1 MRRESGKKK
10 ESVIMKSSKSG
21 PTTLTILLLEDNPV
35 DAELAIRKLKS
46 AGFQI
51 TVDGARNAQEFQA
64 RAQNKQYDIILG
76 DFRIPGW
83 TGLEALKWLRS
94 SGITTPFILVTGTL
108 GDELAIECLKSG
120 VNDYV
125 LKDNLERLPVAV
137 RRALAEEALRQERD
151 HAEKEL
157 RKSEEQYRTL
167 FQANPLPMW
176 VFDTETLHF
185 LAVNDAAIHH
195 YGYTLRE
202 FLSMTIKDIRPPEEN
217 ARFLHDIQAN
227 QKLGFHDSY
236 DEPWK
241 HRKKDGTLIDVEIS
255 AHPIRFRAV
264 DSQLV
269 MVNDVTERKKLE
281 AQFLQAQKMEA
292 IGSLAGGV
300 AHDFNNLLMII
311 NSYAHLTREQ
321 LADPEKAG
329 RYLNQIVSAVEK
341 ATLLTRQL
349 LAFSRKHIQD
359 LRTLELNT
367 VVKDFCR
374 MLPPLLGEDVEL
386 KVSTSHQDCAIYS
399 DKGLVEQVIMNLVVN
414 ARDAMPK
421 GGRLTI
427 ETGRVHLDDSHF
439 HNQTFAVKPGD
450 YMMLAV
456 TDTGIGMDEK
466 TKAQIFEPFFTTK
479 EPGKGTGLGLSTV
492 YAIVKQSQGY
502 VWAYSELGRGTTFK
516 VYFPGTQVNA
526 KMEVQTVEEDVH
538 PRGTETILLVED
550 ELALRTAT
558 AEFLE
563 SRGYSVLAVADA
575 AQALKL
581 AESQEQKIDL
591 LLTDLVMP
599 GLGGAELARTI
610 IGIRPAIGVIYMSGF
625 TEHTLKEELGQGSV
639 LLQKP
644 FSLLTLANT
653 IRKVLKNKGL

>member
-1 MRRESGKKK
+1 MGKL
-10 ESVIMKSSKSG
+10 KSG
-21 PTTLTILLLEDNPV
+21 SATLAVLLLEDNPV

-51 TVDGARNAQEFQA
+51 AVDGARSAQEFQA
-64 RAQNKQYDIILG
+64 RAQQKPYDIIIG
-76 DFRIPGW
+76 DYRIPGW
-83 TGLEALKWLRS
+83 TGLEAVKWLRS
-94 SGITTPFILVTGTL
+94 SGITTPFVLVTGTL

-120 VNDYV
+120 VDDYV

-137 RRALAEEALRQERD
+137 RRSLAEQALREERD
-151 HAEKEL
+151 LAESEL
-157 RKSEEQYRTL
+157 RKSEEQYRML

-176 VFDTETLHF
+176 VFDTETLRF
-185 LAVNDAAIHH
+185 LAVNDAALHH
-195 YGYTLRE
+195 YGYTLSE
-202 FLSMTIKDIRPPEEN
+202 FLSMTIKDIRPPEELR
-217 ARFLHDIQAN
+217 RFLHDIQLN
-227 QKLGFHDSY
+227 QKQGFHDSY
-236 DEPWK
+236 AEPWK
-241 HRKKDGTLIDVEIS
+241 HRKKDGAVIDVEIS
-255 AHPIRFRAV
+255 SHPIQFRAV
-264 DSQLV
+264 AAQLV

-292 IGSLAGGV
+292 IGRLAGGV

-321 LADPEKAG
+321 LTDPDKSE
-329 RYLNQIVSAVEK
+329 RYLTQIVTAVEK

-349 LAFSRKHIQD
+349 LAFSRKHIQE
-359 LRTLELNT
+359 LRTLELNSLI
-367 VVKDFCR
+367 KDFCR
-374 MLPPLLGEDVEL
+374 MLPGLLGEDVQL
-386 KVSTSHQDCAIYS
+386 KVNTSPMDCVIYS
-399 DKGLVEQVIMNLVVN
+399 DKSLIEQAIMNLVVN
-414 ARDAMPK
+414 ARDAMPR

-427 ETGRVHLDDSHF
+427 ETGVAHLDDSHF
-439 HNQTFAVKPGD
+439 DTQSFAVKPGN
-450 YMMLAV
+450 YVMLAV

-492 YAIVKQSQGY
+492 YAIAKQSQGY
-502 VWAYSELGRGTTFK
+502 VWAYSELGHGTTFK
-516 VYFPGTQVNA
+516 MYFPRAHEKV
-526 KMEVQTVEEDVH
+526 EEEIQTVVEATH
-538 PRGTETILLVED
+538 PGGTETILLVED

-563 SRGYSVLAVADA
+563 SRGYVVLTAADA
-575 AQALKL
+575 GAALKL
-581 AESQEQKIDL
+581 SESQDRKIDL

-610 IGIRPAIGVIYMSGF
+610 TERHPGIGVIYMSGF
-625 TEHTLKEELGQGSV
+625 TEDTLKEELKQGSV

-653 IRKVLKNKGL
+653 IRKVLENKGL